1 VSAGLLLLAFVTLQ
15 RGAELLWARRN
26 ARRLI
31 ERGAV
36 EVASG
41 HYPVMVALH
50 ASWLSGLWWLAWDRP
65 PDPVWAGAYLAVQ
78 AGRIWVLATLRE
90 RWTTRII
97 VLPDLETVTS
107 GPYRFVDHPNYLV
120 VAAEI
125 ALLPLAFGLPAYAL
139 LFSIL
144 NALVL
149 TVRVR
154 AENAALGRRSG
165 STAA

>member
-15 RGAELLWARRN
+15 RGAEVLWARRN

-36 EVASG
+36 EVAPG

-50 ASWLSGLWWLAWDRP
+50 AAWLAGLWWLAWDRP

-78 AGRIWVLATLRE
+78 AGRIWVLVTLRE
-90 RWTTRII
+90 RWTTRIV
-97 VLPDLETVTS
+97 VLPNAKPVSS

-125 ALLPLAFGLPAYAL
+125 ALLPLAFGLTAYAL
-139 LFSIL
+139 VFSLL

-149 TVRVR
+149 AVRVR

-165 STAA
+165 PKPA